1 MSGQTALPQPTSG
14 ADLEALPKAE
24 LHLHLRGAI
33 PAWYLRQQFR
43 KYRPAEAIASA
54 PPKQLAW
61 MLAHPGVRRIVHAD
75 DPQAEID
82 SLFCRASFQEF
93 LGAYL
98 FTGYFV
104 RRAEDFRNLVH
115 AVRSELRGQNIV
127 YAEVTVSLPE
137 YMQQGIELAD
147 LLDVLAED
155 PAEPPRV
162 HWIVDP
168 VRSFGPKAATSLVE
182 RILHHRPQS
191 VIGLTLGGAEHLHPP
206 APFQRAY
213 QIAREGGLRT
223 TIHAGEALGP
233 GSVWDAVRIL
243 EVERVG
249 HGVRAVEDL
258 NLVRHLAERGIPLEI
273 CPTSNVCTGI
283 YPSLEDHPV
292 RDLFEAGV
300 PLSVSTDDPSFFRI
314 SLARELA
321 NLRQIGFSWPEIG
334 AVANN
339 AFSQAF
345 EPTVAKNCRVALPGA
360 VGPVASSSRKPP
372 RAPESTH

>member
-1 MSGQTALPQPTSG
+1 MSGQPEVPQPTST

-24 LHLHLRGAI
+24 LHLHLRGAM
-33 PAWYLRQQFR
+33 PGWYLRQQFR
-43 KYRPAEAIASA
+43 KYRPADAIASA

-61 MLAHPGVRRIVHAD
+61 MLAHPGVERIVRAD

-82 SLFCRASFQEF
+82 GLFRRGSFQEF

-104 RRAEDFRNLVH
+104 RRVEDFRDLVQ
-115 AVRSELRGQNIV
+115 AVRSELRLQNIV

-147 LLDVLAED
+147 LLAVLAEH
-155 PAEPPRV
+155 PAEPPRM

-168 VRSFGPKAATSLVE
+168 VRSFGPEAAASLVQ
-182 RILHHRPQS
+182 RVLHYRAQS

-233 GSVWDAVRIL
+233 ESVWDAVRIL

-249 HGVRAVEDL
+249 HGVRAVEDS

-292 RDLFEAGV
+292 RELFEAGV
-300 PLSVSTDDPSFFRI
+300 PLSVSTDDPSFFQI

-334 AVANN
+334 AVTDN

-345 EPTVAKNCRVALPGA
+345 EPTVARNCQVALPGT
-360 VGPVASSSRKPP
+360 VGPVPSALRKPP
-372 RAPESTH
+372 WPRKR

>member
-1 MSGQTALPQPTSG
+1 MSGQTELPRPTSS

-33 PAWYLRQQFR
+33 PGWYLRQQFR

-54 PPKQLAW
+54 PPNQLEW
-61 MLAHPGVRRIVHAD
+61 MLAHPGVRRIVRSD

-82 SLFCRASFQEF
+82 GLFRHASFQEF

-104 RRAEDFRNLVH
+104 RRAEDFLNLVQ
-115 AVRSELRGQNIV
+115 AVRSELRRQNIV

-147 LLDVLAED
+147 LLAVLA
-155 PAEPPRV
+155 AATIEPPHV
-162 HWIVDP
+162 YWIVDP
-168 VRSFGPKAATSLVE
+168 VRSFGPGAAASLVE
-182 RILHHRPQS
+182 RILHDRPQS

-233 GSVWDAVRIL
+233 ESVWDAVRIL

-249 HGVRAVEDL
+249 HGVRAVEDS

-300 PLSVSTDDPSFFRI
+300 PLSVSTDDPSFFQI
-314 SLARELA
+314 SLAHELA
-321 NLRQIGFSWPEIG
+321 NLRQAGFSWPEIG

-345 EPTVAKNCRVALPGA
+345 EPTVARNCQAAPRGA
-360 VGPVASSSRKPP
+360 VGPVASSTRKPP
-372 RAPESTH
+372 RARKR

>member
-1 MSGQTALPQPTSG
+1 MSGQPELSQPTSID
-14 ADLEALPKAE
+14 DLEALPKAE

-33 PAWYLRQQFR
+33 PGWYLRQQFR
-43 KYRPAEAIASA
+43 KYRPAEVIASA

-61 MLAHPGVRRIVHAD
+61 MLAHPGVRRIVRAD
-75 DPQAEID
+75 DPQHEID
-82 SLFCRASFQEF
+82 SLFRRGTFQEF

-104 RRAEDFRNLVH
+104 RQVEDFRNLVQ
-115 AVRSELRGQNIV
+115 AVRSELRRQNIV

-137 YMQQGIELAD
+137 YMQQGIELKD
-147 LLDVLAED
+147 LLVVLAED

-168 VRSFGPKAATSLVE
+168 VRSFGPEAAASLVE
-182 RILHHRPQS
+182 RILPDRPQS

-233 GSVWDAVRIL
+233 ESVWDAVRIL

-249 HGVRAVEDL
+249 HGVRAVEDS
-258 NLVRHLAERGIPLEI
+258 NLVRHLVERGIPLEV

-283 YPSLEDHPV
+283 YPSLEEHPV
-292 RDLFEAGV
+292 RELFEAGV
-300 PLSVSTDDPSFFRI
+300 PLSVNTDDPSFFQI

-321 NLRQIGFSWPEIG
+321 NLRNLGFSWPEIG
-334 AVANN
+334 VVADNG
-339 AFSQAF
+339 FRQAF
-345 EPTVAKNCRVALPGA
+345 EPVAARTRPGA
-360 VGPVASSSRKPP
+360 APGSAS
-372 RAPESTH
+372 